1 MSEQGVSRR
10 RFLAGTGAAAGL
22 ALAAGACTGGGA
34 DANGG
39 NTPGPGQ
46 PVTTRRPR
54 ATGDL
59 AVAELGAGLEKLAVD
74 TYAAT
79 LAAAG
84 GGRLG
89 DVPPLVAELV
99 ATARAHHEVH
109 LSSWNTMLRAGGRPP
124 VTEPNAGLKPL
135 IDKMFAEV
143 SDAPG
148 AARLAL
154 VLEDIAAQTYN
165 RAIPTLR
172 AREAIRL
179 AAQMQVVDQ
188 QHISILRYVV
198 GLYPVGSGEVQGSR
212 AFQPTDRA
220 ASG

>member
-1 MSEQGVSRR
+1 VTPDGLSRR
-10 RFLAGTGAAAGL
+10 RFLAGTGVAASL
-22 ALAAGACTGGGA
+22 ALAAGACTGDSGGDAAGGA
-34 DANGG
+34 GVA
-39 NTPGPGQ
+39 Q
-46 PVTTRRPR
+46 PTTTRRPR

-59 AVAELGAGLEKLAVD
+59 AVAELGAGLERLAVD

-79 LAAAG
+79 LTAVG

-89 DVPPLVAELV
+89 NVPPAVVELM

-109 LSSWNTMLRAGGRPP
+109 LSSWNTLLRAGGRPD
-124 VTEPNAGLKPL
+124 VTEPNASIKPVV
-135 IDKMFAEV
+135 DRMFAEV
-143 SDAPG
+143 TDTAG

-154 VLEDIAAQTYN
+154 VLEDIASQTYN

-172 AREAIRL
+172 TREAVRL

-188 QHISILRYVV
+188 QHISILRYAL
-198 GLYPVGSGEVQGSR
+198 GQYPVGSGEVQESR

>member
-1 MSEQGVSRR
+1 MRHDVSRR
-10 RFLAGTGAAAGL
+10 RFLVGTGAAAGL
-22 ALAAGACTGGGA
+22 ALVAGACTDGG
-34 DANGG
+34 D
-39 NTPGPGQ
+39 GPGAVQ
-46 PVTTRRPR
+46 PPTTRRPR

-59 AVAELGAGLEKLAVD
+59 AVAEVGAALERLAVD

-79 LAAAG
+79 LTAAA

-89 DVPPLVAELV
+89 DVPAVVTELLT
-99 ATARAHHEVH
+99 TARAHHEVH
-109 LSSWNTMLRAGGRPP
+109 LSSWNTMLRAGGRPD
-124 VTEPNAGLKPL
+124 VTEPNDSLKPA
-135 IDKMFAEV
+135 IDGMFAEMRDV
-143 SDAPG
+143 AG

-172 AREAIRL
+172 TKEAIRL

-188 QHISILRYVV
+188 QHLSVLRYVV
-198 GLYPVGSGEVQGSR
+198 GVFPVGSGEVQESR